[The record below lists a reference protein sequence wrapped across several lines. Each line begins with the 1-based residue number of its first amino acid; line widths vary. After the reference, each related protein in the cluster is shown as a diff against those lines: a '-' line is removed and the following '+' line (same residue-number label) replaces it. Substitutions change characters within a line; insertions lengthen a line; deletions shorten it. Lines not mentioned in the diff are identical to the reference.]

1 MADWRIEFSKEA
13 VKNYN
18 KLEKGYQRKVDD
30 ILYCIK
36 KRERIDIKPVE
47 GEKDIYRLRVGKYRI
62 LIQVVKERKIILV
75 IRIRTRGD
83 VYK

>member
-47 GEKDIYRLRVGKYRI
+47 GERDIYRLRIGKYRI
-62 LIQVVKERKIILV
+62 LIQMFEVKNVIFI